1 MLFADDT
8 ELALASAAALI
19 NTAEPEILVDPGALD
34 EFVSSW
40 GWSGS
45 RTHDEAELRA
55 VRALRPRLREVWTCD
70 EPRAVE
76 VVNELLREANA
87 LPQLVTHDGLPYHLH
102 ASEPD
107 APLAERM
114 SVDAAMALLD
124 LIRTGERHRLH
135 VCAAEDC
142 DHVLVDL
149 SRNRS
154 RRFCDAGCG
163 NRLAVAAYRA
173 RRAGVGRDTTPGPES
188 ATALPGQDPA
198 EGTQERTSDV

>member
-1 MLFADDT
+1 VLFADDT
-8 ELALASAAALI
+8 ELALGSAAALI
-19 NTAEPEILVDPGALD
+19 NSAEPETLIDPGALD
-34 EFVSSW
+34 EFVTTW

-45 RTHDEAELRA
+45 RTHDAAELSA
-55 VRALRPRLREVWTCD
+55 VRDLRPRLREVWTCD

-76 VVNELLREANA
+76 IVNELLRKARA

-102 ASEPD
+102 ASGPD

-124 LIRTGERHRLH
+124 LIRAGELHRLQ
-135 VCAAEDC
+135 VCAAQDC

-173 RRAGVGRDTTPGPES
+173 RRAGAGPGTTSGRES
-188 ATALPGQDPA
+188 GIAHELHSA
-198 EGTQERTSDV
+198 RRR